1 MESEFATNPESGLA
15 IGKIIQIAA
24 SGLVLGDAGAYAD
37 AHAWLKTNLN
47 RIFGIY
53 IRATCHSYCDR
64 FSQSITIHFGSLRSK
79 VGTARKIATQNN
91 PAASTTIF
99 RSFCGLLQ
107 TREVYC
113 CPQRS

>member
-1 MESEFATNPESGLA
+1 MESEFATNPESGPA

-37 AHAWLKTNLN
+37 AHARLKTNLN
-47 RIFGIY
+47 RILGIY
-53 IRATCHSYCDR
+53 IRTTCYSYCDR

-91 PAASTTIF
+91 PAAKYNHI
-99 RSFCGLLQ
+99 
-107 TREVYC
+107 
-113 CPQRS
+113 PQLPWSSSDP